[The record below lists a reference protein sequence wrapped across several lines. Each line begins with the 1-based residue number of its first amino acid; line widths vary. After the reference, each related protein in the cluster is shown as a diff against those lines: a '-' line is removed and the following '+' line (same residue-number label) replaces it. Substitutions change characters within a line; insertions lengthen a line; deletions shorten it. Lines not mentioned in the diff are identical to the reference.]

1 MGIIKVINAVHE
13 YFRRNQNGDVV
24 EEVCALDDVSLERE
38 EGEFISILGHNG
50 SGKSTFAKHLNALL
64 TPQEG
69 VIYVNKMD
77 TREEKNIFPIRSV
90 KNGKRIS
97 QAV

>member
-24 EEVCALDDVSLERE
+24 EEVCALDDVSLEIE

-50 SGKSTFAKHLNALL
+50 KVLGVNSCYRIRLKVLL
-64 TPQEG
+64 LKD
-69 VIYVNKMD
+69 I
-77 TREEKNIFPIRSV
+77 
-90 KNGKRIS
+90 
-97 QAV
+97 A